1 MATASVASMLKG
13 PNHALILYTAK
24 GMFIQNVPVTDE
36 GKLRRNDPLE
46 IIQLSLK

>member
-13 PNHALILYTAK
+13 PTVYNYALILYKAK

-36 GKLRRNDPLE
+36 GEQLVRLE
-46 IIQLSLK
+46 PWTQ

>member
-1 MATASVASMLKG
+1 MLKG

-36 GKLRRNDPLE
+36 GEQLVRLE
-46 IIQLSLK
+46 P